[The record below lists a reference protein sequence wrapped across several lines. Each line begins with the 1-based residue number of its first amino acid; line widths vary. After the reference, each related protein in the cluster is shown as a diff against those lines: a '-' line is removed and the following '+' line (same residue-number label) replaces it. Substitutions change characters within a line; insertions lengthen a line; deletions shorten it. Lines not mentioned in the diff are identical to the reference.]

1 MDLIRRQNSS
11 EVSVVCRVAAA
22 AVVAAIFAGCSDT
35 TGPEMVAAITTPSPS
50 IALQATPQGPV
61 LNTVVTVT
69 NTSAYAMAWSSCGV
83 TLEKAGLPALPP
95 GKSDWQS
102 VWTRACY
109 LLEAGAVLSGVATP
123 IPDYPSAILK
133 PGETVT
139 IQIVAPAGQQPYP
152 NFDGQPGQYRFHVP
166 LSISVLGTFHSVP
179 HDRSVSE
186 PFALLPAQ

>member
-1 MDLIRRQNSS
+1 MDLIHRQNSS
-11 EVSVVCRVAAA
+11 GVSVLSRVATAA
-22 AVVAAIFAGCSDT
+22 ILAAIFAGCSDT
-35 TGPEMVAAITTPSPS
+35 TGPETVAAITTPSS
-50 IALQATPQGPV
+50 TIALQATPQGPV

-109 LLEAGAVLSGVATP
+109 ILLAGAAVSGVAP
-123 IPDYPSAILK
+123 SIPDFPSAILK

-139 IQIVAPAGQQPYP
+139 IQIVAPTGQQPYP
-152 NFDGQPGQYRFHVP
+152 TFDGQPGQYRFHVP

-179 HDRSVSE
+179 HDLSVSE
-186 PFALLPAQ
+186 PFTLLPAQ